1 MSWTDVDNG
10 VTLKQHDGWQ
20 DVDTITPQTSGWQ
33 DVNQISASDIK
44 IKSKQSTTSKEEGAG
59 FFESLGRGVA
69 SMPYVAGQAAVLPVY
84 GAATLV
90 DKARKAFGATD
101 EIVSDTIAKYALDP
115 ARRTTEKLKPNK
127 FSGTSANVAYAVPT
141 ALADIGGQLAL
152 GGPAT
157 AAYKP
162 AATQVNKAI
171 KFGLDEFAKFV
182 TPSVATAIPMASK
195 QSAEAYTTY
204 KEKGV
209 SEPVATAAATIKGLY
224 SILDLAAPV
233 STQGPALSRL
243 VQGAI
248 IGPTSNRADY
258 ESQKVMVGNI
268 AQEPTTVDQIVAS
281 VLGATFATI
290 GGSNNK
296 QITPEQIRLINEA
309 FDLINKEIQVEDAK
323 TKQAYPTINPEFVD
337 KSYTDID
344 AAQTQFADS
353 LVPEETTS
361 GRTPSTPIERPTFP
375 EAKGADLPLPELLDD
390 FQTERPSGWQQDW
403 QRSPIP
409 ENRIPYQEPQ
419 GAVPNE
425 PFVDVR
431 EGGPNPYVPEGL
443 VEQANVDQLPG
454 VGEMTFVPDDGTI
467 AGPRDMGMAEGP
479 RNPFVNQSRVD
490 QANTQGLQGTDKMT
504 FRRNKS
510 DPLQSPASK
519 HIDDVD
525 VPSTTK
531 RMSTAFVN
539 AWYKAV
545 SSMMGP
551 ELRGVKNIKDAIDIA
566 IKYELDPD
574 LRDIAHKILSVA
586 KEQDAFFV
594 LHPDEVEGFAPDHP
608 ARLLLDD
615 GTEGAL
621 GIHNLTTKGRKRI
634 YLRSDKFTSELGKK
648 SGIYP
653 EAVFH
658 EGAHSVTDH
667 TWFFAEDPVLSKDPK
682 YAAHVRYAKGMDELL
697 AAIKREY
704 VIEKDYEP
712 FFENGK
718 ELNAYG
724 WTNPVARKLLS
735 DLQLKTYGRTALQR
749 FFDLVKEFLHIKKRE
764 SKNAL
769 DIMDK
774 FLDDLDNIKTYDRLD
789 LEEAIARKKDT
800 QKVTELASKVQDIKP
815 TQDIGPFK
823 KLIPMTM
830 NQKVEFL
837 KHPILKFAYDHIRT
851 IVNEEDTR
859 FNLYKTYLNEV
870 EDLIKRDRS
879 GALNMF
885 KVLSDIQNPELK
897 AARQQAQDTNTR
909 EAFLK
914 QQGMPDHLIAP
925 AIKVLNIMQIM
936 GKYDQN
942 MALYGMGHSWN
953 LEPMYFP
960 REHTGPFVV
969 TLTDG
974 NGKITYMR
982 GFDSSPA
989 AHKYKEAFEAATKD
1003 KGYTVSLDRHEAGSL
1018 GDVMAMMNL
1027 TNDNLP
1033 DFLKDISNKLIK
1045 EIEVAKRKFEMERAA
1060 HNIAGYT
1067 GEAIYH
1073 SNNPFSYKRSS
1084 DNKLLTL
1091 LQRRL
1096 EQSFELATKAR
1107 IIKEIKEPFLND
1119 PAVMDNQPNARAL
1132 LDKFVW
1138 RELGIDVSK
1147 FKAMGTSIDKGL
1159 NAVGKEVDKLAG
1171 LLRGYKGGDV
1181 SFFAPK
1187 EIARLVQAY
1196 TWTLSAF
1203 KLALAPPVLLANTT
1217 TLLATPFDGF
1227 RTAAIE
1233 GKSGMFAPL
1242 ALIKTLT
1249 ARSDAAAMQF
1259 MKEANLEG
1267 MIEPRISDPITIVQ
1281 SHARGSVDKAIN
1293 APRDIIEKATN
1304 YTGVLFYYNF
1314 YKLSE
1319 PNLSGKELK
1328 TKVYKASRSWTGD
1341 YSQQSQLMAISEAGD
1356 LGRLFSNFAKWKFN
1370 QIGRLA
1376 NDIQMIGEGKV
1387 LPFAYTMM
1395 IATALAGAVGAPIAV
1410 EYEAIRRLGMK
1421 MGWWDLPPL
1430 AGALYKGKDT
1440 IEKEFGKPFGV
1451 AADTMIKGPMAAGTD
1466 LFFKE
1471 LGVESGPDL
1480 SSNLRYSSVLDV
1492 STLPV
1497 QFAKDVW
1504 KFADVRTRT
1513 ILQHMGIGNGVTA
1526 QDLKDATKGMPTV
1539 VGNIVEEEIKK
1550 RIQPPINTPQG
1561 KRYVD
1566 QFRSQDKG
1574 MYLQTPGEKAQGY
1587 LGFRS
1592 KKQNEEMDRL
1602 YYAEW
1607 QERGA
1612 KDTISKNTELIL
1624 NNLTDKDL
1632 VRDLGSEIYQL
1643 RGMEGINALIKTI
1656 ETRKKERATDAFS
1669 RKAQV
1674 ALDKQDAIARAN
1686 AIKILKGIRPSK
1698 SQ

>member
-1 MSWTDVDNG
+1 MNFDPTNAKEVGFQYSFDPTSAKEITENKFDPNSAKEVSAHDWGTTDARDFGVVNKGMSRPERKGTSKERMQLMAEQAWATMPLVRDAGIAEANHAKLLKTYIQNKEMEDTPETQAEIIKWENNASKKLAHYIALRKSLSEDIQEANPNLLESIIGSIGPGLVDPLNVVPISKG
-10 VTLKQHDGWQ
+10 KTLLQTAGKGFAGGAILGLGTSYEQAAFDRDIGLVK
-20 DVDTITPQTSGWQ
+20 DDPTIAELIAAGVDTGLI
-33 DVNQISASDIK
+33 VSALSILTHGK
-44 IKSKQSTTSKEEGAG
+44 IKSTNKKSAKQT
-59 FFESLGRGVA
+59 
-69 SMPYVAGQAAVLPVY
+69 
-84 GAATLV
+84 
-90 DKARKAFGATD
+90 
-101 EIVSDTIAKYALDP
+101 
-115 ARRTTEKLKPNK
+115 
-127 FSGTSANVAYAVPT
+127 
-141 ALADIGGQLAL
+141 
-152 GGPAT
+152 
-157 AAYKP
+157 
-162 AATQVNKAI
+162 
-171 KFGLDEFAKFV
+171 
-182 TPSVATAIPMASK
+182 
-195 QSAEAYTTY
+195 SAEAEA
-204 KEKGV
+204 KNLIE
-209 SEPVATAAATIKGLY
+209 AQ
-224 SILDLAAPV
+224 
-233 STQGPALSRL
+233 QGPK
-243 VQGAI
+243 
-248 IGPTSNRADY
+248 P
-258 ESQKVMVGNI
+258 E
-268 AQEPTTVDQIVAS
+268 
-281 VLGATFATI
+281 
-290 GGSNNK
+290 
-296 QITPEQIRLINEA
+296 TPQP
-309 FDLINKEIQVEDAK
+309 
-323 TKQAYPTINPEFVD
+323 YPEINPEFVD

-353 LVPEETTS
+353 LVSEETTS

-390 FQTERPSGWQQDW
+390 FQTERPRGWQQDW

-419 GAVPNE
+419 GAIPNE

-510 DPLQSPASK
+510 DPLQSPADK
-519 HIDDVD
+519 HLDDVSK
-525 VPSTTK
+525 VSKITEEEYQRAVNK
-531 RMSTAFVN
+531 VN
-539 AWYKAV
+539 AV
-545 SSMMGP
+545 VM
-551 ELRGVKNIKDAIDIA
+551 EQDLRSVKNVYDAVRTA
-566 IKYELDPD
+566 MLYENDPE
-574 LRDIAHKILSVA
+574 LRDIASRILA
-586 KEQDAFFV
+586 KSSKTDNFFV
-594 LHPDEVEGFAPDHP
+594 LHPEEVAAYKQGSSVRE
-608 ARLLLDD
+608 LL
-615 GTEGAL
+615 GSAI
-621 GIHNLTTKGRKRI
+621 GIHNTYTTGRKNI
-634 YLRSDKFTSELGKK
+634 VIRSNKFATDLGLP
-648 SGIYP
+648 SGMRP
-653 EAVFH
+653 EVIFH
-658 EGAHSVTDH
+658 EAAHNVTDH
-667 TWFFAEDPVLSKDPK
+667 AFSIANDPK
-682 YAAHVRYAKGMDELL
+682 LHTYPKYQAHVKYANDMKALME
-697 AAIKREY
+697 AVQREY
-704 VIEKDYEP
+704 VIPNEYKAA
-712 FFENGK
+712 FEDAN
-718 ELNAYG
+718 EFNAYG
-724 WTNPVARKLLS
+724 WTNKNFRDLLS
-735 DLQLKTYGRTALQR
+735 TLELKSIGRNALQR
-749 FFDLVKEFLHIKKRE
+749 FFDNVKEFFGYKLE
-764 SKNAL
+764 YTNAKTA
-769 DIMDK
+769 IDK
-774 FLDDLDNIKTYDRLD
+774 FLDRLD
-789 LEEAIARKKDT
+789 EIETHDKIEVGQAISRALDRADAIALSK
-800 QKVTELASKVQDIKP
+800 KVQDIKP

-837 KHPILKFAYDHIRT
+837 KHPILKYTYDHVRT
-851 IVNEEDTR
+851 IINEEDTR
-859 FNLYKTYLNEV
+859 FNIYKTYLNEV

-897 AARQQAQDTNTR
+897 TARQQAQDTNTR

-914 QQGMPDHLIAP
+914 QQGMPDQLIEP
-925 AIKVLNIMQIM
+925 AIKVLNIMQTM

-989 AHKYKEAFEAATKD
+989 AHKYKEAFETATKD

-1119 PAVMDNQPNARAL
+1119 PSVMDNQPNARAL

-1249 ARSDAAAMQF
+1249 AKSDAAAMQF

-1539 VGNIVEEEIKK
+1539 IGNVIEEEIKK
-1550 RIQPPINTPQG
+1550 RIQPAINTPQG

-1612 KDTISKNTELIL
+1612 KDTISKNTELII

-1686 AIKILKGIRPSK
+1686 AIKILKEIRPSK